1 MAWQE
6 FFYFNKSDRKVLLF
20 LLVLCLSI
28 FMLMSLFDNGDE
40 LGHSEGLAPDSLVA
54 TADSAFKYKASG
66 SEGGYGQYQQM
77 KAERFPFD
85 PNTADSTQLLRLGLR
100 PWQVRNIYKYRAA
113 GGIYRT
119 PSDFA
124 RLYGLTQ
131 KQYKELEP
139 YIRISDDYRPAAD
152 FVPSQIQQSRDTLKY
167 PRKITPEQR
176 IAINTADTNMLKRIP
191 GIGSYYARKIV
202 NYRKRLGGFVDL
214 AQLKEIEGFPED
226 ALQYMCI
233 PDGGITKLK
242 INQLTLNQLKAH
254 PYINFYQA
262 RTILDYRR
270 LKGPLKSLYDL
281 KLHPDFPP
289 EAIERLLPY
298 VEY

>member
-54 TADSAFKYKASG
+54 TADTSFKYKESER
-66 SEGGYGQYQQM
+66 EGGYGQYQQM

-139 YIRISDDYRPAAD
+139 YIRISDDYRPAAEL
-152 FVPSQIQQSRDTLKY
+152 VPSQPQRSRDTVKY
-167 PRKITPEQR
+167 PVKITPEQR

-191 GIGSYYARKIV
+191 GIGSFYARKIV

-214 AQLKEIEGFPED
+214 AQLKEIEGFPEE

-233 PDGGITKLK
+233 PDGEITKLK